1 MSDEQAAAV
10 HREPAD
16 LTVEVGAAGLKRIVS
31 ERASR
36 GLALVAS
43 LVIGVGV
50 IGGFDFRRG
59 DLVDVA
65 IVVVEVRVL
74 RSDGGRSGLAILILA
89 VDLVVV
95 SVAGAL
101 LGEVRAFLF
110 GEREL
115 GGREDETGFA
125 NLLDQRSPGVLD
137 AAMRLRKAGPPSCM
151 LMKISPSRPS
161 AYSPVLR

>member
-1 MSDEQAAAV
+1 M
-10 HREPAD
+10 
-16 LTVEVGAAGLKRIVS
+16 S

-89 VDLVVV
+89 VDLVV
-95 SVAGAL
+95 S
-101 LGEVRAFLF
+101 
-110 GEREL
+110 
-115 GGREDETGFA
+115 
-125 NLLDQRSPGVLD
+125 
-137 AAMRLRKAGPPSCM
+137 
-151 LMKISPSRPS
+151 
-161 AYSPVLR
+161 